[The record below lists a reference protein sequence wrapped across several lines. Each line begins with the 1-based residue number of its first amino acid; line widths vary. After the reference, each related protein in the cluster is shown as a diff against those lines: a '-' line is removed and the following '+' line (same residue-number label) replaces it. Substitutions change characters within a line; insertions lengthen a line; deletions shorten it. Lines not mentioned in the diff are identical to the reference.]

1 MDILLIQPPVRDF
14 YLTAKRTVPYG
25 LISIAA
31 SLIKYGFSVQ
41 VFDALATSKNRP
53 EKLPPEFFYL
63 NPFYGKA
70 DISPFCLFHQYRYFG
85 YGLSHMM
92 KVIKEAN
99 ANVVGISSLF
109 TAYGEDALAVAGIA
123 KKVLP
128 ECTVVLGGHH
138 PTRLYEKV
146 MKCDDVDF
154 VIRGE
159 GEEAFPALVRGL
171 KENTDLKQIPGIVFK
186 NSDGTCF
193 ANAPAIVQN
202 PAQFNIPA
210 MDLVKWSYYRR
221 KKRGAMVVVSSRG
234 CPMKCTYCCV
244 AGSIIPYRRRSVE
257 AVLGEIDI
265 GVKNHHVGFIDF
277 EDENISLDRKWF
289 QQILKAIIERYGTES
304 LELRAMNGLYPPS
317 LDRPTIK
324 LMKAA
329 GFKAL
334 NLSVGTT
341 SVEQLKKF
349 NRPCM
354 SESLEQVLSEAEKH
368 KLQTV
373 CYLIAGAPG
382 QKAEDS
388 LRDLIYLAQKPGLIG
403 LSIFYPSPGSVDYNF
418 MEKNGLLPQ
427 HFSLLR
433 SSAIP
438 VDDTTSRIEAV
449 TLLRLSRI
457 INFMK
462 MLVKRG
468 GKIPEPVD
476 CQDQNINH
484 ISDRTM
490 LGRQLLAWFLSD
502 GFIRGVTPRGEIYEH
517 QISTALTGR
526 FIEKIQTI
534 QIQ

>member
-31 SLIKYGFSVQ
+31 SLIKNGFSVQ

-85 YGLSHMM
+85 YGFEHIE
-92 KVIKEAN
+92 KVIKGTKVA
-99 ANVVGISSLF
+99 VVGISSLF
-109 TAYGEDALAVAGIA
+109 SAYSEDALAVAGVA

-138 PTRLYEKV
+138 PTILYEKV
-146 MKCDDVDF
+146 MNCKDVDF

-159 GEEAFPALVRGL
+159 GEEAFPALVWGL
-171 KENTDLKQIPGIVFK
+171 KEKADLKKIPGIVFR
-186 NSDGTCF
+186 NSDGTYF
-193 ANAPAIVQN
+193 VNAPAVVKN

-210 MDLVKWSYYRR
+210 MDLIKWSFYRR
-221 KKRGAMVVVSSRG
+221 KKKGAMVVVSSRG

-244 AGSIIPYRRRSVE
+244 AGSTIPYRRRSVE
-257 AVLGEIDI
+257 SVLEEIDI
-265 GVKNHHVGFIDF
+265 AVKKHHVGFIDF
-277 EDENISLDRKWF
+277 EDENISMDQKWF
-289 QQILKAIIERYGTES
+289 QQILEAIIEKYAPQS

-317 LDRPTIK
+317 LDRHTIK

-349 NRPCM
+349 NRPGM
-354 SESLEQVLSEAEKH
+354 IKSLERVLSEAEKH
-368 KLQTV
+368 KLETV

-427 HFSLLR
+427 HFSLMR

-462 MLVKRG
+462 MLVKKG
-468 GKIPEPVD
+468 EKIPEPFD
-476 CQDQNINH
+476 CEDQNINH

-502 GFIRGVTPRGEIYEH
+502 GFIRGVTSHGEIYEH
-517 QISTALTGR
+517 HISTALTGR
-526 FIEKIQTI
+526 FIEKIRNKKI
-534 QIQ
+534 Q